1 MKGAYCSHFPV
12 QIGESEPLEVEVTF
26 FIHHGWP
33 QDTNPESPDPGERP
47 FARVHEMRVYRW
59 HQGKMPQAIRLDV
72 PVMQSVINKLER
84 KIMEA
89 FQWQ

>member
-1 MKGAYCSHFPV
+1 MKGAYCNNFPV
-12 QIGESEPLEVEVTF
+12 QIGESDTLDVEVTF

-33 QDTNPESPDPGERP
+33 ADNNPESPDPGERP
-47 FARVHEMRVYRW
+47 FARVHEMRICRW
-59 HQGKMPQAIRLDV
+59 ATGRRPQDIRLNA
-72 PVMQSVINKLER
+72 PVMQPVIDKLER